1 MSYLNYMTRKAK
13 EHQEGITAAATAK
26 LLGLGEEKKKKEL
39 KLILSSLTESDGTES
54 QIPEDAFPS

>member
-26 LLGLGEEKKKKEL
+26 LLGLGEEKKKKL

-54 QIPEDAFPS
+54 QVPEDAFPS